1 MLSTTTTTTT
11 TRPTAPPHPHFRP
24 HFHLSHSA
32 HRLTGQQPQHRAVAA
47 AALVSPSS
55 SGSSTNSS
63 RHYSINTSR
72 TARLKSKK
80 VSKPSTAMSE
90 YRHMRS
96 GSLNIPPQPN
106 AMAPVSAA
114 THAAHPRFDDAR
126 SPPRRLSSGF
136 GVSFQSRPQHRIRD
150 DMQVFRQGA
159 GVPAYGP
166 WTDWTNLNCA
176 DPQGNCKFG
185 PKCANIHVL
194 ADGRRI
200 NYGKNGI
207 TIGQPLH
214 LGNRVNPPAAY
225 NAPNNSAL
233 TNSFMR
239 ADNGNGNC
247 GGGSHYGYPMSPG
260 ETFHALDRQP
270 SIENGLPTI
279 DTTYSHTSSQ
289 YGSPREEEPSRL
301 GLGLSPVAAKGLSV
315 LDVPLPAS
323 FDSNGISNAA
333 RYPAGP
339 WPSSVPSQFG
349 LDSPSP
355 SLGAA
360 KDARTSEAL
369 KLLHHSAF
377 GSNDHLSSTVT
388 ASSPPAQ
395 PSDEYYGRRQMHSS
409 RYAKPKM
416 LSSSA
421 PRAITGGIDRDWEDT
436 EFPFLEE
443 DYLPDNLKDLLTP
456 AEKARRGSRAADD
469 EVCGHRGNGA
479 SAGVIGTGGTGTPN
493 ADATSKFGSPLAGSP
508 SRWGPL
514 FQRHY
519 EEHENRKHAMASA
532 GAFGHV
538 GSPLRNSSLSGDIGR
553 PKKVDRSDSLEGLS
567 TLSQQLQRT
576 RIDGGEWESPRLRPH
591 GQVPRPSNGR
601 AGERHLSSGSVSSSA
616 RYTTPIGEED
626 GEFVFSMDEDGERDS
641 TIRARKRTS
650 GLGAWGSS
658 YANIASAASRKDDG
672 ATATASRVVEGVGGR

>member
-11 TRPTAPPHPHFRP
+11 TRRTAPPHPHFRP

-32 HRLTGQQPQHRAVAA
+32 HRLTGQQAQHRAVAA

-55 SGSSTNSS
+55 SGSSTSSTNSS
-63 RHYSINTSR
+63 RHCSISTSR
-72 TARLKSKK
+72 TARLKSRK

-96 GSLNIPPQPN
+96 GSLNIPPQPG

-114 THAAHPRFDDAR
+114 AHAAHPRFDDAR
-126 SPPRRLSSGF
+126 SPPNTSHVPCKF
-136 GVSFQSRPQHRIRD
+136 
-150 DMQVFRQGA
+150 FRQGA
-159 GVPAYGP
+159 CQAGSACPFSHDLSTASETICKYF
-166 WTDWTNLNCA
+166 A
-176 DPQGNCKFG
+176 KGNCKFG

-247 GGGSHYGYPMSPG
+247 GGTSHYGYPMSPG

-315 LDVPLPAS
+315 LDAPLPAS

-469 EVCGHRGNGA
+469 EVSGHRGNGT
-479 SAGVIGTGGTGTPN
+479 SAGVIGTGGAGTPN

-519 EEHENRKHAMASA
+519 EEHESRKHAMASA

-553 PKKVDRSDSLEGLS
+553 PKKVDRSDSVEGLS

-576 RIDGGEWESPRLRPH
+576 RIEGGEWESPRLRPH
-591 GQVPRPSNGR
+591 AQVPRPSNGR

-650 GLGAWGSS
+650 GLGSWGSS
-658 YANIASAASRKDDG
+658 YANIATTASRKDDG
-672 ATATASRVVEGVGGR
+672 ATATATRVVEGVGGR